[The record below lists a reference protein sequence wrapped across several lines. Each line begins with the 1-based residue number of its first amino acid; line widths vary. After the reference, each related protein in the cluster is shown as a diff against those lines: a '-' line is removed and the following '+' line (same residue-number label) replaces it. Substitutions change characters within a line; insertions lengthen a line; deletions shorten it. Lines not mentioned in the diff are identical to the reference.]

1 MLPNPQ
7 ETADLV
13 TFTEE
18 IFNVKLHFFMVYKI
32 RNSKILSY
40 LDWFYLVDILLN
52 YKADVCVFVNSF
64 QGNGLVYFNTCQ
76 YSAITFLKMSEVV
89 F

>member
-1 MLPNPQ
+1 MQN
-7 ETADLV
+7 
-13 TFTEE
+13 F
-18 IFNVKLHFFMVYKI
+18 IFCIVYKL

-64 QGNGLVYFNTCQ
+64 QGSGLVYFNTCQ
-76 YSAITFLKMSEVV
+76 YSAITILKMSEVV